1 MIRPSKK
8 WLAYLAIAGVC
19 VGSIG
24 TYNAQANGI
33 YSDENVSISSAVD
46 RYIASNLAAEEAEEA
61 TTEATTTEATTT
73 EAVVDEVEQIDF
85 SVALG
90 TSLLSMPAPVEEETE
105 TEEIVEGQYP
115 EYANKAVITINSY
128 VNIREEANTNCNVLG
143 SVAPGEIVDVVE
155 KGAEWSLIKVYG
167 IEGYIKNEF
176 LAFGDEAAEFV
187 ENDYERIAVINSGS
201 LRLRE
206 GESIDSKCLAY
217 LSAGASYVVLSEG
230 TEWTQI
236 QVSDSLSG
244 YVKNDYITITNG
256 TPNNFAAVIA
266 QEETTTEAPTTSAP
280 TTETTVTD
288 VPAGSSG
295 ITGFTGQDV
304 ANFAVQFEGNP
315 YVYGGTSLTN
325 GADCSGF
332 VQSVYANFG
341 IYIARTAGAQSN
353 EGIAV
358 DEANIQPGDMVFY
371 DHNTGSV
378 EHVGIYIGNGQIIH
392 ASTSRTGI
400 IIADMHYSNVF
411 KIRRLIY

>member
-8 WLAYLAIAGVC
+8 WLAYFAIAGVC
-19 VGSIG
+19 FSALG
-24 TYNAQANGI
+24 TYDIKADSI

-46 RYIASNLAAEEAEEA
+46 RYIASNLAAEATEEVTTEVA
-61 TTEATTTEATTT
+61 TTE
-73 EAVVDEVEQIDF
+73 EAVEVAELEQVDF
-85 SVALG
+85 SQALG
-90 TSLLSMPAPVEEETE
+90 TSLLSMPAPVVEEAPET
-105 TEEIVEGQYP
+105 VDCQYP
-115 EYANKAVITINSY
+115 EYANKAVITINNY
-128 VNIREEANTNCNVLG
+128 VNIREEGNTNCNVLG
-143 SVAPGEIVDVVE
+143 SAAPGEIVEVVE

-206 GESIDSKCLAY
+206 GESLDSKCLAY
-217 LSAGASYVVLSEG
+217 LSAGASYVVISEG
-230 TEWTQI
+230 TEWTKI
-236 QVSDSLSG
+236 QVNSNLSG

-256 TPNNFAAVIA
+256 TPNNFAAIIA
-266 QEETTTEAPTTSAP
+266 QEETTTEAPSTSAP
-280 TTETTVTD
+280 TTEAPATD

-295 ITGFTGQDV
+295 ITGCTGQDV

-341 IYIARTAGAQSN
+341 IYISRTAGSQSN

-358 DEANIQPGDMVFY
+358 DEANIQPGDLVFY